1 IPNTYAICTPPNSI
15 YTVNDDD
22 STAECMLVEN
32 GVILAVGSAEDIRN
46 FWSAYNPNVSL
57 KTFQIPPNSVIVP
70 GLADAHGHILHWGA
84 KKRLP
89 LHGSAS
95 IDDVLLRI
103 KQYLLSHPDILHD
116 PTRWILGSGWDQ
128 TGWPG
133 GQFPTADN
141 LDREPL
147 LRGRSIVLARID
159 WHAYWVSNAVISKL
173 TDLPEVV
180 DGGLIVRDEAGK
192 PTAGIFVD
200 NAMSLIHKPD
210 PTDAEILEDFET
222 TMGDALRVG
231 LTTIHDAG
239 SPPSTIAF
247 FQRQLRPALTPRR
260 MADEGRLPIKVYM
273 MGRLDFNDYLS
284 SQIPRLINYGLHRR
298 LTVRSVKLFA
308 DGALGSWGAA
318 LTAPYTDK
326 PDTQGF
332 LLTPTKT
339 LHQQVE
345 KLYEDG
351 FQVNVHAIG
360 DHANEV
366 VLDIFEDILK
376 RPGADVNTWRPR
388 IEHAQ
393 IIRPSDF
400 ERIGRLGVIASVQ
413 PTHATSDMSYAES
426 RLGPDRIKGAYAY
439 QKLLQVS
446 PAKRLPLG
454 SDFPVEGINP
464 LLGFYAAIAR
474 LSPEG
479 TSPHGPGGWYP
490 AEALTRVQALRGMT
504 RDVAYAAFA
513 EHTRGQLAPGFAA
526 DFVVL
531 DRDIVQVPLEEILG
545 TRVLATVVDGQVAY
559 GSL

>member
-1 IPNTYAICTPPNSI
+1 MTGGDLSPVGIPNTYAICTPPNSI

-32 GVILAVGSAEDIRN
+32 GVILAVGSVEDIRN

-103 KQYLLSHPDILHD
+103 KEYLLSHPDILHD

-133 GQFPTADN
+133 GQFPTADDI
-141 LDREPL
+141 DREPL

-159 WHAYWVSNAVISKL
+159 WHAYWVSNAVLSKL
-173 TDLPEVV
+173 TDLPKVV
-180 DGGLIVRDEAGK
+180 DGGLVVRDEAGK
-192 PTAGIFVD
+192 PTGVFVD

-222 TMGDALRVG
+222 TMSDALRVG

-247 FQRQLRPALTPRR
+247 FQR
-260 MADEGRLPIKVYM
+260 MADEGCLPIKVYM
-273 MGRLDFNDYLS
+273 MGHVNFNDYLS

-318 LTAPYTDK
+318 LKAPYTDK

-345 KLYEDG
+345 KFYEDG

-376 RPGADVNTWRPR
+376 KPGADVNTWRPR

-393 IIRPSDF
+393 IFRPSDF

-474 LSPEG
+474 LTPEG

-531 DRDIVQVPLEEILG
+531 DRDILRVPLEEILG
-545 TRVLATVVDGQVAY
+545 TRVLATVVDGQIAY
-559 GSL
+559 GGL

>member
-1 IPNTYAICTPPNSI
+1 IPKTYAICTPPNSI

-22 STAECMLVEN
+22 STAECMLVED
-32 GVILAVGSAEDIRN
+32 GVILAVGTIEDIRN

-128 TGWPG
+128 TGWSG
-133 GQFPTADN
+133 GQFPTADD

-159 WHAYWVSNAVISKL
+159 WHAYWVSNAVLSEL
-173 TDLPEVV
+173 TDLPDVV
-180 DGGLIVRDEAGK
+180 GGGLIVRDEAGK
-192 PTAGIFVD
+192 PTGVFVD

-210 PTDAEILEDFET
+210 PTDVEILEDFET

-239 SPPSTIAF
+239 SLPSTITF
-247 FQRQLRPALTPRR
+247 FQR

-273 MGRLDFNDYLS
+273 MGRVDSNDNLG
-284 SQIPRLINYGLHRR
+284 SQIPRLIDYGLHRR

-318 LTAPYTDK
+318 LKAPYTDK
-326 PDTQGF
+326 PDTRGF

-345 KLYEDG
+345 KLYDDG

-366 VLDIFEDILK
+366 VLDIFEDILRK
-376 RPGADVNTWRPR
+376 PGADVNTWRPR

-393 IIRPSDF
+393 IFQPSDF

-413 PTHATSDMSYAES
+413 PTHATSDMSYAEF

-446 PAKRLPLG
+446 PAKRLPFG

-513 EHTRGQLAPGFAA
+513 ENTRGQLAPGFAA

-531 DRDIVQVPLEEILG
+531 DRDILRVPQEEILG
-545 TRVLATVVDGQVAY
+545 ARVLATVVDGQVAY

>member
-1 IPNTYAICTPPNSI
+1 MTGRDLSPVGIPDTYAICTPPNSI
-15 YTVNDDD
+15 YTVDDDD

-32 GVILAVGSAEDIRN
+32 GVIRSIGSAGNPEHIRN
-46 FWSAYNPNVSL
+46 FWGACNPNVSL
-57 KTFQIPPNSVIVP
+57 KMFQTPPNSVIVP
-70 GLADAHGHILHWGA
+70 GLGDAHGHILLWGA
-84 KKRLP
+84 KERLP

-95 IDDVLLRI
+95 IEDVLLRI

-116 PTRWILGSGWDQ
+116 PARWILGSGWDQ

-133 GQFPTADN
+133 GEFPTADD

-159 WHAYWVSNAVISKL
+159 WHANWVSNAVLSEL
-173 TDLPEVV
+173 TDLPDVV

-192 PTAGIFVD
+192 PTGVFVD
-200 NAMSLIHKPD
+200 NAMSLIHKPG
-210 PTDAEILEDFET
+210 PTDAEVLEDFET
-222 TMGDALRVG
+222 TMRDALRVG

-239 SPPSTIAF
+239 SLPSTITF
-247 FQRQLRPALTPRR
+247 FQRQIR
-260 MADEGRLPIKVYM
+260 VYM
-273 MGRLDFNDYLS
+273 MGLVDFNDDPS
-284 SQIPRLINYGLHRR
+284 SQIPRLIDYGLHRR

-318 LTAPYTDK
+318 LKAS
-326 PDTQGF
+326 GF
-332 LLTPTKT
+332 LLTSTKT
-339 LHQQVE
+339 LHQQAE

-376 RPGADVNTWRPR
+376 KPGADVNTWRPR

-393 IIRPSDF
+393 IFQPSDI

-413 PTHATSDMSYAES
+413 PTHATSDMNYAES

-439 QKLLQVS
+439 QKLIQVS

-504 RDVAYAAFA
+504 RDK
-513 EHTRGQLAPGFAA
+513 HTRGQLAPGFAA
-526 DFVVL
+526 DFVLL
-531 DRDIVQVPLEEILG
+531 DRDIMQVPLEEILS
-545 TRVLATVVDGQVAY
+545 TRVLATVIDGRVAY

>member
-1 IPNTYAICTPPNSI
+1 MTGGVLSLLGIPNTYAICTPPNSI
-15 YTVNDDD
+15 YTADDND
-22 STAECMLVEN
+22 STADCMLVEN
-32 GVILAVGSAEDIRN
+32 GVILSIGSIDHIRK
-46 FWSAYNPNVSL
+46 FWSACNPNVSL
-57 KTFQIPPNSVIVP
+57 KTFQTPPNSVIVP
-70 GLADAHGHILHWGA
+70 GLADAHGHILQWGA
-84 KKRLP
+84 KERLP
-89 LHGSAS
+89 LHGCAS
-95 IDDVLLRI
+95 IDDVLLKI
-103 KQYLLSHPDILHD
+103 KQYLLSHPIILHD
-116 PTRWILGSGWDQ
+116 PTRWIQGSGWDQ
-128 TGWPG
+128 TNWPG
-133 GQFPTADN
+133 GEFPTADD

-147 LRGRSIVLARID
+147 LRGRSIVLARVD
-159 WHAYWVSNAVISKL
+159 WHASWVSNAILSKL
-173 TDLPEVV
+173 TNLPDVV

-192 PTAGIFVD
+192 PNGVFVD
-200 NAMSLIHKPD
+200 NAMSLIHKPA
-210 PTDAEILEDFET
+210 PTDAETLEDFET

-239 SPPSTIAF
+239 SSPNNIAF
-247 FQRQLRPALTPRR
+247 FQR

-273 MGRLDFNDYLS
+273 MGLVDSNDYLG
-284 SQIPRLINYGLHRR
+284 SQIPRLIDYGLHRR

-318 LTAPYTDK
+318 LKAPYTDK
-326 PDTQGF
+326 PDTRGF
-332 LLTPTKT
+332 LLTPSKT
-339 LHQQVE
+339 LHQRAE
-345 KLYEDG
+345 IFYEDG
-351 FQVNVHAIG
+351 FQVNIHAIG

-366 VLDIFEDILK
+366 VLDIFEDILRK
-376 RPGADVNTWRPR
+376 PGADVNTWRPR

-393 IIRPSDF
+393 IFQPSDI

-413 PTHATSDMSYAES
+413 PTHATSDMSYAET
-426 RLGPDRIKGAYAY
+426 RLGPDRIKSAYAY
-439 QKLLQVS
+439 QKLLQAS

-504 RDVAYAAFA
+504 RDVAYAAFL
-513 EHTRGQLAPGFAA
+513 ERTHGQLAPGFAA

-531 DRDIVQVPLEEILG
+531 DRDIMQVPLEEILD

-559 GSL
+559 GRL